1 MQIIRNV
8 FLLSLLTI
16 LSQPSFASPE
26 MSSSKLEK
34 CMSTECVNMFKQFK
48 KYARHEMPIAMET
61 LGNFYMHGYGVK
73 QNFTK
78 ALRNYERTA
87 KYGSATAQYKTGLM
101 YILGMGVEED
111 NIEKGITWLRW
122 SFKNGNNDA
131 AYYLAALYI
140 KGEKVEKDLLIA
152 KDWLEKSSKMGHGK
166 SQFLLAQL
174 YETGSFGSDQQSK
187 AIALYSKSA
196 FKSDGAKERLIALN
210 VPLPEQVDT
219 DTDIEHIEVASLPFM
234 EMMELKLAGLKNYAI
249 PGANTGSMVIA
260 AHCRNAKINCGL
272 VGIKP
277 YTATMNSLLASQS
290 QIMQ

>member
-1 MQIIRNV
+1 MEFIMKIIRNV
-8 FLLSLLTI
+8 FLLSLLS
-16 LSQPSFASPE
+16 LFSHSSFASPE
-26 MSSSKLEK
+26 MSSPKLEK

-48 KYARHEMPIAMET
+48 KYARHNMPIAMEA

-73 QNFTK
+73 QNFKK
-78 ALRNYERTA
+78 ALRNYEHSAR
-87 KYGSATAQYKTGLM
+87 YGSATAQYKAGLM
-101 YILGMGVEED
+101 YILGMGTEE
-111 NIEKGITWLRW
+111 NKIQKGITWLRF

-219 DTDIEHIEVASLPFM
+219 DIERIKVTPLSFIEA
-234 EMMELKLAGLKNYAI
+234 MELKIAGLKNMPA
-249 PGANTGSMVIA
+249 PGVTTGSMISSSF
-260 AHCRNAKINCGL
+260 CRNAKYDCGNA
-272 VGIKP
+272 GIKP
-277 YTATMNSLLASQS
+277 YTAAMNSLLNSQ
-290 QIMQ
+290 